1 MWKIYS
7 EISSYLV
14 DICFYK
20 KKSINSF
27 FRLFSYKDIKIEEQ
41 IKFDYDNM
49 KIIEKRSISRKPKSK
64 KEIENVNLIIGL
76 IEIDLDKVKRI
87 IESYVSK
94 IES

>member
-1 MWKIYS
+1 MWKIYD

-27 FRLFSYKDIKIEEQ
+27 FRLFSYNDIKIEEL

-87 IESYVSK
+87 VESYVSK
-94 IES
+94 IGS

>member
-1 MWKIYS
+1 MWKIYDK
-7 EISSYLV
+7 ISSYLV

-27 FRLFSYKDIKIEEQ
+27 FRLFSYNDIKIEEL
-41 IKFDYDNM
+41 IKFDYDKM

-76 IEIDLDKVKRI
+76 IEIDLDKVERI

-94 IES
+94 INS

>member
-1 MWKIYS
+1 MWKIYD

-27 FRLFSYKDIKIEEQ
+27 FRLFSYNDIKIEEL

-87 IESYVSK
+87 VESYVSK
-94 IES
+94 INS

>member
-1 MWKIYS
+1 MWKIYD

-27 FRLFSYKDIKIEEQ
+27 FRLFSYNDIKIEEM

-87 IESYVSK
+87 VDSYVSK
-94 IES
+94 IYS

>member
-1 MWKIYS
+1 MLKIYD

-27 FRLFSYKDIKIEEQ
+27 FRLFSYNDIKIEEL

-87 IESYVSK
+87 VESYVSK
-94 IES
+94 INS

>member
-1 MWKIYS
+1 MWKIYD

-27 FRLFSYKDIKIEEQ
+27 FRLFSYNDIKIEEM

-87 IESYVSK
+87 VESYVSK
-94 IES
+94 INS

>member
-1 MWKIYS
+1 MLKIYD

-27 FRLFSYKDIKIEEQ
+27 FRLFSYNDIKIEEM

-87 IESYVSK
+87 VESYVSK
-94 IES
+94 INS

>member
-1 MWKIYS
+1 MWKIYD

-27 FRLFSYKDIKIEEQ
+27 FRLFSYNDIKIEEM

-94 IES
+94 INS